1 MSSKTRNNIEIYLA
15 NRFSTVLKLDSALC
29 ISVSHT
35 SQYILI
41 RNWFRIISRL
51 GDGVFWYTLM
61 AAILLTKQQSGLL
74 PVTHMAIVG
83 LSGTLL
89 YKWLKRKTHRPRPA
103 QLHQDVWVTGKPL
116 DYFSFPSG
124 HTLHAV
130 VFSVVA
136 LFYYPQLAFILI
148 PFAVM
153 VAISRVVLGLHYPSD
168 VLAGGAIGYL
178 LAQLSFQLMYMFG

>member
-1 MSSKTRNNIEIYLA
+1 MANRMRFYLA
-15 NRFSTVLKLDSALC
+15 SYLGRILALDSAVC
-29 ISVSHT
+29 VSVSHT

-41 RNWFRIISRL
+41 RNWFRLVSRL

-61 AAILLTKQQSGLL
+61 AAILLTQQYSGLK
-74 PVTHMAIVG
+74 PVLHMAIVG
-83 LSGTLL
+83 LTGTLL

-103 QLHQDVWVTGKPL
+103 QVHQDVWVTGKPL

-136 LFYYPQLAFILI
+136 FSYYPQLAYILM
-148 PFAVM
+148 PFTMM
-153 VAISRVVLGLHYPSD
+153 VAMSRVVLGLHYPSD
-168 VLAGGAIGYL
+168 VLAGGVIGYL
-178 LAQLSFQLMYMFG
+178 LAQLSIQLLLVFNQLI

>member
-1 MSSKTRNNIEIYLA
+1 MSNRMRFYL
-15 NRFSTVLKLDSALC
+15 NRFYALDSAVC
-29 ISVSHT
+29 VTVSHT
-35 SQYILI
+35 SQYRFI
-41 RNWFRIISRL
+41 RDWFRLVSRL

-61 AAILLTKQQSGLL
+61 ALILLTQQHDGLL
-74 PVTHMAIVG
+74 PALHMAIVG
-83 LSGTLL
+83 LTGTLL

-103 QLHQDVWVTGKPL
+103 QVHQDVWVTGKPL

-136 LFYYPQLAFILI
+136 LCYYPQLAFILM
-148 PFAVM
+148 PFTIM

-168 VLAGGAIGYL
+168 VLAGATIGYL
-178 LAQLSFQLMYMFG
+178 LAQLSIQLLVLVN